1 MLDARF
7 NGGYWITDMKSVAV
21 DLQQGVGETS
31 LTLNGDAT
39 YSVTFLSAGKVVGTS
54 VVSAGQ
60 SVAVPMAA
68 DGIQIGVADEI
79 SGDIPAEFSLNQN
92 YPNPFNPSTSIQFGI
107 PESSDVKLEVMNMLG
122 QRVALLVDENRGAG
136 LYTVAFDASNLSS
149 GMYLYR
155 LQAGNFVQTRKLTL
169 IK

>member
-1 MLDARF
+1 
-7 NGGYWITDMKSVAV
+7 
-21 DLQQGVGETS
+21 
-31 LTLNGDAT
+31 
-39 YSVTFLSAGKVVGTS
+39 
-54 VVSAGQ
+54 
-60 SVAVPMAA
+60 MAA

-122 QRVALLVDENRGAG
+122 QRVALLVDENRSAG
-136 LYTVAFDASNLSS
+136 LYTVTFDASSLSS